1 MIDEN
6 VMMIGLVV
14 GMMMWD
20 RLLRHRIEMT
30 KLRNDNEPEIVT
42 EIVEVPVEKIVEKV
56 VEVPVVK
63 ENLPDFVQDAYDP
76 IVNKK

>member
-6 VMMIGLVV
+6 VAMIGLVV

-30 KLRNDNEPEIVT
+30 KMKAENQPMVEL
-42 EIVEVPVEKIVEKV
+42 VEVPVEKIVEKI
-56 VEVPVVK
+56 VEVPVI
-63 ENLPDFVQDAYDP
+63 EDNLPSFVKD
-76 IVNKK
+76 KK